1 MPDSLELRSA
11 RVQEVMAKMPSWLIR
26 WGISCMFVIFIII
39 VILAW
44 LIRYP
49 EIISS
54 RVVITTKIPPLG
66 VYARTNGSLK
76 LFVKNNHYVKQG
88 DELGMIENST
98 ELQTIQKLAQD
109 LEGLLKLLKEN
120 DERITSFRL
129 QNYQQLGKLQNSY
142 ATLHQS
148 LHAYQQSYQNDY
160 NSKKIQ
166 SLQKQIRHYENLNAQ
181 LEMQK
186 LLLEKD
192 LKTAELRYKVDK
204 KLYQEGVLAL
214 YDFSKREGEYLKKTH
229 AYINSDI
236 NISNNR
242 IRIEEHQKLI
252 IELRQQEDEQVKSLK
267 VKVYENCR
275 NLLSNI
281 AQWENTFVLK
291 SPINGR
297 VSYFKY
303 WSSQQFVNNKDE
315 VLTVIPKSHKLI
327 GRIKLSGVG
336 IGKIKVGQQVNLKFD
351 GYHFREFGMV
361 KGYVQSF
368 SEINRDNNYLV
379 EVELP
384 QGLLTS
390 YKKRLAFKQEM
401 QGQAEIITEDISLL
415 NRIFY
420 QFRFLFNSLEKQ
432 TAEAS

>member
-1 MPDSLELRSA
+1 MPNSLELRSA
-11 RVQEVMAKMPSWLIR
+11 RVQEVMAKMPPWLIR

-54 RVVITTKIPPLG
+54 RVVVTTKIPPLG
-66 VYARTNGSLK
+66 VYARTNGALK
-76 LFVKNNHYVKQG
+76 LFVRNNHYVKQG
-88 DELGMIENST
+88 DQLGMIENST
-98 ELQTIQKLAQD
+98 ALQTIQKLAKD
-109 LEGLLKLLKEN
+109 LQLLLKLLKEN
-120 DERITSFRL
+120 DEQILNFHLR
-129 QNYQQLGKLQNSY
+129 NYQQLGKLQSSY

-160 NSKKIQ
+160 NSEKIR
-166 SLQKQIRHYENLNAQ
+166 SLRKQISHYENLNAQ

-214 YDFSKREGEYLKKTH
+214 YEFSKREGAYLKKTH
-229 AYINSDI
+229 TYINADI

-275 NLLSNI
+275 SLLSDI

-291 SPINGR
+291 SPINGK

-303 WSSQQFVNNKDE
+303 WSNQQFVNNKDE

-336 IGKIKVGQQVNLKFD
+336 IGKVKIGQQVNLKFD
-351 GYHFREFGMV
+351 GYHFREFGIV
-361 KGYVQSF
+361 KGYVKNF
-368 SEINRDNNYLV
+368 SELNRDNNYVV

-384 QGLLTS
+384 QGLLTN

-401 QGQAEIITEDISLL
+401 QGNAEIITEDISLL

-420 QFRFLFNSLEKQ
+420 QFRFLFDNLGKQ
-432 TAEAS
+432 TSDDS